1 LVAKVKKKVNELES
15 HKDILSMKIK
25 LQGAKVKACKEN
37 LQESMDCQGNN
48 KQLEK

>member
-37 LQESMDCQGNN
+37 LQESTDCQGNN
-48 KQLEK
+48 